1 LKAKPTI
8 AVKMLR
14 QVHPNALR
22 SLQHKQ
28 ASDLL
33 DQCNAFHTDY
43 DTLKYEFAPNCA
55 SPHLHRF
62 YAITGK
68 DEIEFAILRDRI
80 IYLVETT
87 KDTLEGR
94 SDASH
99 TEVIRELNMHLEW
112 VIRKTKEL
120 KNELEGDG
128 HRYRDGKPRF
138 LVLGA
143 SKEPELEVEAE
154 GEGLFPDSSGKF
166 ELRSFEG
173 SVRQPSTPVRQQF
186 GSQ

>member
-1 LKAKPTI
+1 ML

-28 ASDLL
+28 ATDLG
-33 DQCNAFHTDY
+33 DQCNAFHSDY
-43 DTLKYEFAPNCA
+43 DTLKYEFAPNRT

-80 IYLVETT
+80 VYLVETT
-87 KDTLEGR
+87 KETLEGR

-99 TEVIRELNMHLEW
+99 TEVITELSAHLEW
-112 VIRKTKEL
+112 M
-120 KNELEGDG
+120 
-128 HRYRDGKPRF
+128 
-138 LVLGA
+138 
-143 SKEPELEVEAE
+143 S
-154 GEGLFPDSSGKF
+154 
-166 ELRSFEG
+166 
-173 SVRQPSTPVRQQF
+173 
-186 GSQ
+186 